1 MKSSKELVNKLV
13 KETLEQKYTNA
24 PSSWNDLIEE
34 LSKEIKHTAP
44 SDLFVNSALIKQQ
57 LLDFRRVSMQHTHSE
72 ISSKD
77 VFNFQTKPQPFFN

>member
-34 LSKEIKHTAP
+34 LSKEIKKPKLRAVCKSCVKKGKGLH
-44 SDLFVNSALIKQQ
+44 NNY
-57 LLDFRRVSMQHTHSE
+57 
-72 ISSKD
+72 SK
-77 VFNFQTKPQPFFN
+77 VTGKKK